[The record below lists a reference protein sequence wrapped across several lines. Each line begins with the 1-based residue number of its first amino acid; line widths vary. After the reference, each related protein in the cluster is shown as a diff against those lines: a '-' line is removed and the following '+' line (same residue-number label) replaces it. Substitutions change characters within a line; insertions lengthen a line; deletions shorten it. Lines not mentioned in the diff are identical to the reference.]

1 MDFWGH
7 IALSTK
13 LSLAEAWSIAT
24 LDRGSE
30 TKVSNFEIEFF
41 VVKQIFGLQIS
52 MSNAVAVDIIQ
63 TINKLSEIETAYP
76 LIESSTSG
84 NVIEELTT
92 SSQLKSNADNVLF
105 GSI

>member
-1 MDFWGH
+1 
-7 IALSTK
+7 
-13 LSLAEAWSIAT
+13 
-24 LDRGSE
+24 
-30 TKVSNFEIEFF
+30 
-41 VVKQIFGLQIS
+41 

-76 LIESSTSG
+76 LIEGSTSG